1 MAKVTG
7 QSSDLSGKVG
17 TITYMQ
23 TKYGTVAFPSKKKA
37 KTPRRSEKQ
46 MYIRTQWVNL
56 GAVYR
61 QFHKTLKKAY
71 EDVGLMSVY
80 NAFVQAN
87 INVVR
92 VYITKQERLN
102 GGSVLAPYLITRG
115 SIPSINWTVNGDGKL
130 VTDIALGSLVIG
142 AQTTVAQ
149 FSIAVVQNN
158 EDWQMGDQITFFYGI
173 QTVDA
178 TTHVPRAKIAGFRLV
193 LDTTDMRPLWSAV
206 NQIGFASVQEGSNG
220 SSGSSYCL
228 GMSEAIAN
236 GAAAWVHT
244 RDEGSNLLVSS
255 QYLYVDSAILDSYMD
270 GSAFDSSVN
279 SYGGINTSAVFL
291 DPNAGRDFVT
301 VDYSSGSTDS
311 TDGTD
316 SGSGSGSNTN
326 GSNGTNTG
334 GSSGSGSNGSSG
346 SSSSSGSSTGGS
358 ETVTV
363 AAPVFSGET
372 QFTET
377 TQVTMTAE
385 TGASIRYTTDGST
398 PTATSGTAYSGPV
411 TLSETTTV
419 KAIAVKDGV
428 TSDVTSRTYSKVEG
442 TGGGTGGEDE
452 PGGDDH

>member
-115 SIPSINWTVNGDGKL
+115 SIPSVNWEVNGDGKL

-149 FSIAVVQNN
+149 FSAAVVQNN
-158 EDWQMGDQITFFYGI
+158 EEWEMGDQITFFYGI

-193 LDTTDMRPLWSAV
+193 LDTTDVRPLWSAV
-206 NQIGFASVQEGSNG
+206 NQIGFATVGG
-220 SSGSSYCL
+220 YL
-228 GMSEAIAN
+228 GMGEVITN

-301 VDYSSGSTDS
+301 VDYSTNTDGS
-311 TDGTD
+311 DGTD
-316 SGSGSGSNTN
+316 NTGGSGSNTN
-326 GSNGTNTG
+326 DSNQTNGGGT
-334 GSSGSGSNGSSG
+334 
-346 SSSSSGSSTGGS
+346 
-358 ETVTV
+358 ETTTV
-363 AAPVFSGET
+363 GAPTFSGET
-372 QFTET
+372 QFTDT

-385 TGASIRYTTDGST
+385 SGAEIRYTLDGST
-398 PTATSGTAYSGPV
+398 PTSASTLYSSPI
-411 TLSETTTV
+411 TLSDTTTV
-419 KAIAVKDGV
+419 KAVAIKNGV
-428 TSDVTSRTYSKVEG
+428 SSSVTSRTYTKSAGNGGGGDTEG
-442 TGGGTGGEDE
+442 TGGDE
-452 PGGDDH
+452 

>member
-115 SIPSINWTVNGDGKL
+115 SIPSVNWEVNGDGKL

-149 FSIAVVQNN
+149 FSAAVVQNN
-158 EDWQMGDQITFFYGI
+158 EEWEMGDQITFFYGI

-193 LDTTDMRPLWSAV
+193 LDTTDVRLLWSAV
-206 NQIGFASVQEGSNG
+206 NQIGFATVGG
-220 SSGSSYCL
+220 YL
-228 GMSEAIAN
+228 GMGEVITN

-301 VDYSSGSTDS
+301 VDYSTN

-316 SGSGSGSNTN
+316 TTDNGASGGS
-326 GSNGTNTG
+326 GTNTNDSNQTNG
-334 GSSGSGSNGSSG
+334 GG
-346 SSSSSGSSTGGS
+346 T
-358 ETVTV
+358 ETTTV
-363 AAPVFSGET
+363 GAPTFSGET

-385 TGASIRYTTDGST
+385 SGAEIRYTLDGST
-398 PTATSGTAYSGPV
+398 PTSASTLYSSPI
-411 TLSETTTV
+411 TLSDTTTV
-419 KAIAVKDGV
+419 KAVAIKNGV
-428 TSDVTSRTYSKVEG
+428 SSSVTSRTYTKSAGNGGGGDTEG
-442 TGGGTGGEDE
+442 TGGDE
-452 PGGDDH
+452 

>member
-115 SIPSINWTVNGDGKL
+115 SIPSINWEVNGSGLL
-130 VTDIALGSLVIG
+130 VTDIALGGLVIS

-149 FSIAVVQNN
+149 FAAALVQNN

-193 LDTTDMRPLWSAV
+193 LDITDLRPLWSAV
-206 NQIGFASVQEGSNG
+206 NQIGFASV
-220 SSGSSYCL
+220 SGGQDSGFML

-301 VDYSSGSTDS
+301 TDYSGGNANENQNSGGSGSQGGGSSAGSETG
-311 TDGTD
+311 GTTGGD
-316 SGSGSGSNTN
+316 NTGGSGSGSGD
-326 GSNGTNTG
+326 NTG
-334 GSSGSGSNGSSG
+334 G
-346 SSSSSGSSTGGS
+346 
-358 ETVTV
+358 
-363 AAPVFSGET
+363 
-372 QFTET
+372 
-377 TQVTMTAE
+377 
-385 TGASIRYTTDGST
+385 
-398 PTATSGTAYSGPV
+398 
-411 TLSETTTV
+411 
-419 KAIAVKDGV
+419 
-428 TSDVTSRTYSKVEG
+428 
-442 TGGGTGGEDE
+442 GGEDVG
-452 PGGDDH
+452 GGDDH